1 MKGNKVTETIIYVG
15 VDDKEMDLFENQYAT
30 PNGISYNSYIILDE
44 KIAIMDTV
52 DARKTD
58 EWIKN
63 IENEITNKVA
73 SKFSLLV
80 GIMKFIGY
88 SASFISFIAL
98 LSSEETGFAFLCL
111 IGGAIFTWLSTLF
124 FEAVAEG
131 LQLLQ
136 DIKDKI

>member
-1 MKGNKVTETIIYVG
+1 MENKELIICEKCYEENEITRNTCKYCGAKLYKNDNNKSSNSKNKIKDEETINY
-15 VDDKEMDLFENQYAT
+15 DD
-30 PNGISYNSYIILDE
+30 
-44 KIAIMDTV
+44 
-52 DARKTD
+52 
-58 EWIKN
+58 
-63 IENEITNKVA
+63 ENEITNKVA

>member
-1 MKGNKVTETIIYVG
+1 MDYLIKCKKCGTDNVITRSNCKNCGAILEKENINRHSNVDNKVNTIV
-15 VDDKEMDLFENQYAT
+15 K
-30 PNGISYNSYIILDE
+30 
-44 KIAIMDTV
+44 
-52 DARKTD
+52 
-58 EWIKN
+58 
-63 IENEITNKVA
+63 TNKVA

>member
-1 MKGNKVTETIIYVG
+1 MENKELIICEKCYEENEITRNTCTYCGATLYKNDNNKSSNSKNKIEDEETINY
-15 VDDKEMDLFENQYAT
+15 DD
-30 PNGISYNSYIILDE
+30 
-44 KIAIMDTV
+44 
-52 DARKTD
+52 
-58 EWIKN
+58 
-63 IENEITNKVA
+63 ENEITNKVA

-136 DIKDKI
+136 DIKDEI